1 MTSIIFDTTLCGMYT
16 GGISYLLKASAL
28 DKKVFDFTAPFF
40 KDAFAFGALYSLT
53 NLTLEAGIRELT
65 GTTFTRES
73 MMYVGTYT
81 EMHSQ
86 HPKAYSIGCFLAK
99 IISTFGSVYAL
110 KQMNYS
116 ISYRFAVI
124 CMLPSAI
131 MWASKKFDE
140 R

>member
-1 MTSIIFDTTLCGMYT
+1 MTSIIFSTTLGGMYT

-73 MMYVGTYT
+73 MMYAGTYR

-86 HPKAYSIGCFLAK
+86 HPKVYSISSVLAK
-99 IISTFGSVYAL
+99 IISAFGSAYAL

-116 ISYRFAVI
+116 VSYRFAVV
-124 CMLPSAI
+124 CMLPSVI
-131 MWASKKFDE
+131 MWAAKKID
-140 R
+140 